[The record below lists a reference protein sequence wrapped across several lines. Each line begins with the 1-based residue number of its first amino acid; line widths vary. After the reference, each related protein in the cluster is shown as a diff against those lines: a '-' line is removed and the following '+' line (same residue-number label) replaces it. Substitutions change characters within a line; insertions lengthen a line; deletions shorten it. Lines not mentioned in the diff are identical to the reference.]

1 MTQGREG
8 LEWMSLCKCCSMV
21 AHLAHELIG
30 TCTNILSYTYFLEMF
45 RTLCVCVH
53 LVT

>member
-21 AHLAHELIG
+21 AHELIG